1 MQALLGDEALS
12 MQRLEGSSGMVMIP
26 GPTSITAGGW
36 LARLKALDWKS
47 AAGLR
52 RGTGLLFWFGGH
64 MSLAFVCSYHGY
76 S

>member
-26 GPTSITAGGW
+26 APTSITAGGW

-47 AAGLR
+47 TAGLR
-52 RGTGLLFWFGGH
+52 RGTGLLLLVWWPYVL
-64 MSLAFVCSYHGY
+64 SLCLFLS
-76 S
+76 